1 MIAASTAERND
12 FVSVVMS
19 NYRGTRWLPQAIASV
34 LTQSHQNL
42 ELIIVDDASGD
53 DSVSVIRTAMA
64 ADPRIRLIECLVN
77 LGPAGARNLAL
88 DAASG
93 TWIAV
98 IDSDDLVHPARL
110 ERMVQA
116 ARRLGCDAV
125 ADDMIFFGDTPV
137 AGGRTL
143 MQSLE
148 LTSPQP
154 LSLVDFIASDNGG
167 SGLPP
172 YGYLKPLIRR
182 VALGSMRYDPTLR
195 VGEDFDFYAR
205 LIAKGLGFTLIP
217 DAMYLYRRHSASL
230 SHRLSTDV
238 LVPLNAA
245 HAALEQ
251 SVSDRDPRLLAALRH
266 RRDALTWAL
275 HYSQL
280 VTALKRGN
288 LAGIFRLLSRHPRLV
303 KPFWQSLRER
313 LARNRARNLVVEKS
327 PLTLV
332 LTPDDAQLP
341 PDIAATVAPG
351 ARWMTVP
358 KVTQPG
364 EPTLAPPAP
373 LAAELSDLSCRH
385 QLDVLAVGPE
395 GRHALG
401 MLPHTKHTRFWPE
414 TAP

>member
-1 MIAASTAERND
+1 MASPTAEKQD
-12 FVSVVMS
+12 CVSVIMS
-19 NYRGTRWLPQAIASV
+19 NYRGARWLAPAIASV
-34 LTQSHQNL
+34 LSQSHQSL

-53 DSVSVIRTAMA
+53 DSVAIIRAAMA
-64 ADPRIRLIECLVN
+64 TDPRIRLIECPLN
-77 LGPAGARNLAL
+77 LGPAGARNLGL

-93 TWIAV
+93 TWIAI
-98 IDSDDLVHPARL
+98 IDSDDLVHPARV

-116 ARRLGCDAV
+116 ARHLGCEVV

-143 MQSLE
+143 MQSLG
-148 LTSPQP
+148 LTTPKP
-154 LSLVDFIASDNGG
+154 LSLVDLIASDNAG

-182 VALGSMRYDPTLR
+182 AALGNMRYDPTLR

-205 LIAKGLGFTLIP
+205 LIAKGLCFTLIP

-230 SHRLSTDV
+230 SHRLSTEV
-238 LVPLNAA
+238 LVPLTAA
-245 HAALEQ
+245 HMAMEQ
-251 SVSDRDPRLLAALRH
+251 TVSDKDPRLLTALRQ

-288 LAGIFRLLSRHPRLV
+288 LVGIFRLLSRHPRLV
-303 KPFWQSLRER
+303 KPLWQSLRER
-313 LARNRARNLVVEKS
+313 LARHRSANLSVEKS

-332 LTPDDAQLP
+332 LAADNAKLP
-341 PDIAATVAPG
+341 PDIAATIAPD
-351 ARWMTVP
+351 ARWITVP
-358 KVTQPG
+358 KIAPPG
-364 EPTLAPPAP
+364 EPALAPLSA

-385 QLDVLAVGPE
+385 HLDVLAVGAD

-401 MLPHTKHTRFWPE
+401 MLPPTRHVRFWPG
-414 TAP
+414 TLA

>member
-1 MIAASTAERND
+1 MIAAETAERQD
-12 FVSVVMS
+12 CVSVVMS
-19 NYRGTRWLPQAIASV
+19 NFRGTRWLPQAIASV
-34 LTQSHQNL
+34 LAQSHRNL

-53 DSVSVIRTAMA
+53 DSVDVIRAAMGT
-64 ADPRIRLIECLVN
+64 DPRIRLIESAVN

-93 TWIAV
+93 TWIAI

-110 ERMVQA
+110 ERMVRA
-116 ARRLGCDAV
+116 ARHLGCDAV

-143 MQSLE
+143 MQSLA
-148 LTSPQP
+148 LTAPQP

-182 VALGSMRYDPTLR
+182 AAMGKLRYDPTLR

-205 LIAKGLGFTLIP
+205 LIATGLKFKLIP

-230 SHRLSTDV
+230 SHRLSTEV
-238 LVPLNAA
+238 LIPLSAA
-245 HAALEQ
+245 HRALEK
-251 SVSDRDPRLLAALRH
+251 SVPDNDPRLSAALRH

-275 HYSQL
+275 HYSLL

-288 LAGIFRLLSRHPRLV
+288 VATIFRLLSQHPRLV

-313 LARNRARNLVVEKS
+313 LARSRTRNFVVEKS

-332 LTPDDAQLP
+332 LAPDNTELP
-341 PDIAATVAPG
+341 PAIAATIAPG
-351 ARWMTVP
+351 ARWITVP

-364 EPTLAPPAP
+364 EAALVPFAP

-385 QLDVLAVGPE
+385 MLDVLAVGPE
-395 GRHALG
+395 GDHAFG
-401 MLPHTKHTRFWPE
+401 MLPPARNVRFWPE
-414 TAP
+414 TVA